1 MRRLVA
7 LVRVH
12 GDLEA
17 GGDAASKIKLAATF
31 DHTEEE
37 GEVAIAG
44 QEGEQ
49 LFRAGDGYNME
60 EDICWQQ

>member
-1 MRRLVA
+1 MVA

-17 GGDAASKIKLAATF
+17 GGDAASKIKFAATF
-31 DHTEEE
+31 DHAEEE

-44 QEGEQ
+44 KEGEQ
-49 LFRAGDGYNME
+49 LLRAGDGYNME